1 MEGGPCGP
9 LSFYSCQRG
18 CHDPG
23 CGLLLPQ
30 RPQNRVRKGAGSGGR
45 SGDGLL
51 QLPWTRDSPHT
62 VLEAQKRQG
71 CPGTRLLLPGWGPC
85 PVLVT
90 GLGPGVWASMSSL
103 WSVLGSFRPQYCHDP
118 SPFLF
123 PFFSEQNKTT
133 APAHGCSPGHKGWHL
148 PASTCG
154 NLVWLPLLTDPAGC
168 VYVNSTVPLENPV
181 LWQPRLLVPFC
192 SSIMQLCLPPGPSSM
207 NVPHPRQPGGLH
219 L

>member
-9 LSFYSCQRG
+9 LSFYGCQRG
-18 CHDPG
+18 CHGPG
-23 CGLLLPQ
+23 CGLILPQ

-51 QLPWTRDSPHT
+51 QLPWTRDTPHT

-71 CPGTRLLLPGWGPC
+71 CPGTRLLLPDWGPC

-123 PFFSEQNKTT
+123 RSSLSRIRRRPLPMGAALATKAGISRP
-133 APAHGCSPGHKGWHL
+133 APAGTWCGYRCSQTQ
-148 PASTCG
+148 PAAFM
-154 NLVWLPLLTDPAGC
+154 LIP
-168 VYVNSTVPLENPV
+168 
-181 LWQPRLLVPFC
+181 PF
-192 SSIMQLCLPPGPSSM
+192 
-207 NVPHPRQPGGLH
+207 R
-219 L
+219 